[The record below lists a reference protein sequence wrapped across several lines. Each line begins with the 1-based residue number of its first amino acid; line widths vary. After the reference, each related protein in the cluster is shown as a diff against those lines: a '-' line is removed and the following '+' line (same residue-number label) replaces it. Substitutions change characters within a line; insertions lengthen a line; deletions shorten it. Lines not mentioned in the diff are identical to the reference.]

1 MADETNKRLSTACAV
16 SSTLREILFFFIS
29 TSTFSGGSS
38 WFKPKKKT
46 NNKQTN
52 KQTDKQNNKKRAA

>member
-1 MADETNKRLSTACAV
+1 MADETNKRLGTACAV
-16 SSTLREILFFFIS
+16 SSTLREILFFFNS

-46 NNKQTN
+46 KQQTN
-52 KQTDKQNNKKRAA
+52 KQTGKQNNKKRAA